1 MSLPETP
8 AGHDAEVREA
18 QGHCVSGAEPL
29 LINQPDLTEDLP
41 LSNQTKGLKP
51 SFCKANGQWHIL
63 KDNICECLPGFE
75 ASIEENMCTS
85 KMELIPWLF

>member
-29 LINQPDLTEDLP
+29 LINQSDFIEGPP
-41 LSNQTKGLKP
+41 LMNQSKGLKP

-75 ASIEENMCTS
+75 ASVEENSCTS
-85 KMELIPWLF
+85 KLTFFP